1 MKDSDK
7 KRPQLTRVVSG
18 DKQDPEEVT
27 GNLGGSGVRLDGVTD
42 DPRPKTLDEY
52 VGQRDLI
59 ANLKVYLHAA
69 RTRREP
75 IDHVLFYGPPG
86 LGKTTLARLIAHEMG
101 GQLKQTSGPAIQHKG
116 ELAGLL
122 TGLEPGDVLFIDEIH
137 RLSRPIEEA
146 LYPAMEDFSFDIM
159 IGEGPGARSVKLELP
174 RFTLV
179 GATTRFGA
187 LSAPLRDRF
196 GIQMRLDFYEVEDL
210 CRIVEKGAA
219 IYKTHIDPDG
229 AHEIARRSRGTPRV
243 ALRLLRRVRD
253 FADASNNGR
262 VDRQLA
268 DMALK
273 RLDIDAVGLDPLD
286 RRYLEILITRFQGGP
301 RGVETMAATLSEEVE
316 TLEASVEPFL
326 LKEGFIER
334 TSRGRV
340 ALERAYKHLGL
351 KAVGT
356 PSLF

>member
-1 MKDSDK
+1 MSKDAGKK
-7 KRPQLTRVVSG
+7 KRIVSG
-18 DKQDPEEVT
+18 DRQDPEEVT
-27 GNLGGSGVRLDGVTD
+27 GNLGRSESE
-42 DPRPKTLDEY
+42 DPRPRTLEDY
-52 VGQRDLI
+52 VGQKEVI
-59 ANLKVYLHAA
+59 SNLRVYLQAA
-69 RTRREP
+69 RNRREP
-75 IDHVLFYGPPG
+75 LDHALFYGPPG

-122 TGLEPGDVLFIDEIH
+122 TSLESGDVLFIDEIH
-137 RLSRPIEEA
+137 RLARPIEEA
-146 LYPAMEDFSFDIM
+146 LYPALEDFSFDVM
-159 IGEGPGARSVKLELP
+159 VGEGPGARSVKIELP
-174 RFTLV
+174 KFTLV

-196 GIQMRLDFYEVEDL
+196 GIQMRLDFYDVDEL
-210 CRIVEKGAA
+210 RRIVERGADV
-219 IYKTHIDPDG
+219 YKTRIDSEG

-253 FADASNNGR
+253 FADAENNGR
-262 VDRQLA
+262 VDLALA
-268 DMALK
+268 DKALR

-286 RRYLEILITRFQGGP
+286 RRYLEFLITRFQGGP
-301 RGVETMAATLSEEVE
+301 RGVDTMAATLSEEVE

-351 KAVGT
+351 RMTGT

>member
-1 MKDSDK
+1 MKDSGK
-7 KRPQLTRVVSG
+7 KQLPSRVVSPAKL
-18 DKQDPEEVT
+18 DSEEIT
-27 GNLGGSGVRLDGVTD
+27 GNLGRTDSTVD
-42 DPRPKTLDEY
+42 DPRPKTLDDY
-52 VGQRDLI
+52 VGQKEVI
-59 ANLKVYLHAA
+59 SNLRVYLQAA
-69 RTRREP
+69 RSRKEP
-75 IDHVLFYGPPG
+75 LDHVLFYGPPG

-137 RLSRPIEEA
+137 RLSRVIEEA
-146 LYPAMEDFSFDIM
+146 LYPAMEDFTFDIM
-159 IGEGPGARSVKLELP
+159 IGEGPGARSVKLDLP

-196 GIQMRLDFYEVEDL
+196 GIQMRLDFYGVDDL
-210 CRIVEKGAA
+210 CRIVEKGAVT
-219 IYKTHIDPDG
+219 YKTRIDPAG
-229 AHEIARRSRGTPRV
+229 AREIATRSRGTPRV

-253 FADASNNGR
+253 FADAENNGR
-262 VDRQLA
+262 VDRSLA
-268 DMALK
+268 DMALR

-286 RRYLEILITRFQGGP
+286 RRYLEVLITRFQGGP

-340 ALERAYKHLGL
+340 ALERAYRHLGL
-351 KAVGT
+351 KMTGT

>member
-1 MKDSDK
+1 MAGNDKRNMK
-7 KRPQLTRVVSG
+7 RLVSG
-18 DKQDPEEVT
+18 GKQDPEEIT
-27 GNLGGSGVRLDGVTD
+27 GNIGLPAGD
-42 DPRPKTLDEY
+42 DPRPKSLGDY
-52 VGQRDLI
+52 VGQTELVS
-59 ANLKVYLHAA
+59 NLRVYLQAA
-69 RTRREP
+69 RNRGEP
-75 IDHVLFYGPPG
+75 LDHVLFYGPPG
-86 LGKTTLARLIAHEMG
+86 LGKTTLARLIATEMG
-101 GQLKQTSGPAIQHKG
+101 SQLKQTSGPAIQHKG

-159 IGEGPGARSVKLELP
+159 IGEGPGARSVKLDLP

-187 LSAPLRDRF
+187 MSAPLRDRF
-196 GIQMRLDFYEVEDL
+196 GIQMRLEFYAVEEIQQIIE
-210 CRIVEKGAA
+210 RGAG
-219 IYKTHIDPDG
+219 IYKTRIDRNG
-229 AHEIARRSRGTPRV
+229 ATEIARRSRGTPRV

-253 FADASNNGR
+253 FADAQNGGI
-262 VDRQLA
+262 VDRALA
-268 DMALK
+268 DQALK
-273 RLDIDAVGLDPLD
+273 RLDIDEMGLDPLD
-286 RRYLEILITRFQGGP
+286 RRYLELLITRFQGGP

-340 ALERAYKHLGL
+340 ALERAYRHLGL
-351 KAVGT
+351 KPAGPQNT
-356 PSLF
+356 LF

>member
-1 MKDSDK
+1 VKDSDK

-18 DKQDPEEVT
+18 EKQDPEEVT
-27 GNLGGSGVRLDGVTD
+27 GNLGRTGLRPDTAD
-42 DPRPKTLDEY
+42 DPRPKTLDDY
-52 VGQRDLI
+52 VGQKELI

-69 RTRREP
+69 RSRSEP
-75 IDHVLFYGPPG
+75 LDHVLFYGPPG

-159 IGEGPGARSVKLELP
+159 IGEGPGARSVKLDLP

-196 GIQMRLDFYEVEDL
+196 GIQMRLDFYDVEDL
-210 CRIVEKGAA
+210 CRIVQKGAA
-219 IYKTHIDPDG
+219 VYKTRIDSDG

-262 VDRQLA
+262 VDRGLA

-351 KAVGT
+351 KTVGNPT
-356 PSLF
+356 LF